1 MILSFEQ
8 RHAVGGRACPQFG
21 GDSSSSSASSNTSY
35 NTTTTN
41 NTDARMVLDNGS
53 FGLSNHGGTLAY
65 SQTDN
70 STKISTDQGAV
81 SAGRDIALAGLNTN
95 ANNVDH
101 LLQVADH
108 LMTQQQS
115 ALDANVNLTR
125 QLAGTAQ
132 TAYADASAQAAG
144 NKNLILAGMAVV
156 AVVGVMAV
164 GKK

>member
-1 MILSFEQ
+1 
-8 RHAVGGRACPQFG
+8 
-21 GDSSSSSASSNTSY
+21 SY

-53 FGLSNHGGTLAY
+53 FGLSNHGGTMTYAV
-65 SQTDN
+65 TDN
-70 STKISTDQGAV
+70 STKTDQGAV

-108 LMTQQQS
+108 LMTQQQN
-115 ALDANVNLTR
+115 ALDANVSLTR
-125 QLAGTAQ
+125 TLAGTAQ
-132 TAYADASAQAAG
+132 AAYADASAQTAG